1 MLGFRHYH
9 DKFTID
15 NPSWGLNF
23 WGYKSKTLT
32 LDIMLGK
39 HIFVVFWDRRK

>member
-1 MLGFRHYH
+1 MIRFRHYH
-9 DKFTID
+9 DKFTMA

-23 WGYKSKTLT
+23 WGHSIRKPT

-39 HIFVVFWDRRK
+39 HIFVIFWDNAR